1 MIEKKKIIILILVA
15 AAGIG
20 IYYMRHRTLANV
32 IGWRMMNP
40 DEIIITNGS
49 TGETYQVDEEEL
61 LQAFRD
67 TRIIRSERIPPYE
80 GYVRCIALVKGKWD
94 KVKQICPWKK
104 DAFRINNRVYYVDSE
119 DAARIRKIIQ
129 YPEELFDS

>member
-1 MIEKKKIIILILVA
+1 
-15 AAGIG
+15 
-20 IYYMRHRTLANV
+20 
-32 IGWRMMNP
+32 MNP

-94 KVKQICPWKK
+94 KVKQIYPWKK